1 MTPARIRVKLVS
13 EAAEY
18 ISVTHVVQR
27 DFDLGELI
35 EMMLPVLG
43 KDVQRIRQILGAG
56 TLSNGEYR
64 YRWDPFE
71 AFEEDIE
78 ALLETFPD
86 PEPSRSFDPQNCF
99 LVRFRCG
106 IDTLDLPRENA
117 TKRPLFGRQS
127 FWDGLL
133 ALAGEA
139 VRYAEYSYGDR
150 ADVFAMPLDHER
162 TEQLHG
168 LLPLLKPK
176 SAAEQLHRFRPER
189 VEWLSHRERNRIA

>member
-1 MTPARIRVKLVS
+1 MTPPRIRVKLVS

-27 DFDLGELI
+27 EFELAELI

-43 KDVQRIRQILGAG
+43 KDAPRIRQILGAG

-71 AFEEDIE
+71 ALEEDIE
-78 ALLETFPD
+78 ALLDTFPD
-86 PEPSRSFDPQNCF
+86 ADATCSFDPQSCF
-99 LVRFRCG
+99 LVRFRRG
-106 IDTLDLPRENA
+106 GDTLDLPRENA
-117 TKRPLFGRQS
+117 AKRPLFGGRS

-150 ADVFAMPLDHER
+150 ADVFAVSLDRER
-162 TEQLHG
+162 AEQLLG

-189 VEWLSHRERNRIA
+189 VEWLCRREGNRTA

>member
-1 MTPARIRVKLVS
+1 MTPTRIRVKLVS

-27 DFDLGELI
+27 EFDLVELV

-43 KDVQRIRQILGAG
+43 KDAPRIRQILGAG

-71 AFEEDIE
+71 ALEEDIE
-78 ALLETFPD
+78 ALLDTFPD
-86 PEPSRSFDPQNCF
+86 ADPACSFDPQSCF
-99 LVRFRCG
+99 LARFRRG
-106 IDTLDLPRENA
+106 SDTLDLPRENA
-117 TKRPLFGRQS
+117 AKRPLFGGRS

-150 ADVFAMPLDHER
+150 ADVFAVSLDRER
-162 TEQLHG
+162 AEQLLG

-189 VEWLSHRERNRIA
+189 VEWLCRREGNRTT

>member
-1 MTPARIRVKLVS
+1 MTPPRIRVKLVS

-27 DFDLGELI
+27 EFELVELV

-43 KDVQRIRQILGAG
+43 KDAPRIRQILGAG

-71 AFEEDIE
+71 ALEEDIE
-78 ALLETFPD
+78 ALLDTFPD
-86 PEPSRSFDPQNCF
+86 ADPARSFDPQSCF
-99 LVRFRCG
+99 LVRFRRG
-106 IDTLDLPRENA
+106 SDTLDLPRENA
-117 TKRPLFGRQS
+117 AKRPLFGGRS

-150 ADVFAMPLDHER
+150 ADVFAVSLDRER
-162 TEQLHG
+162 AEQLLG

-189 VEWLSHRERNRIA
+189 VDWLCRREGNRTA

>member
-1 MTPARIRVKLVS
+1 MTPPRIRVKLVS

-27 DFDLGELI
+27 EFDLVELV

-43 KDVQRIRQILGAG
+43 KDAPRIRQILGAG

-71 AFEEDIE
+71 ALEEDIE
-78 ALLETFPD
+78 ALLDTFPD
-86 PEPSRSFDPQNCF
+86 ADPACSFDPQSCF
-99 LVRFRCG
+99 LVRFRRG
-106 IDTLDLPRENA
+106 SDTLDLPRENA
-117 TKRPLFGRQS
+117 AKRPLFGGRS

-139 VRYAEYSYGDR
+139 VCYAEYSYGDR
-150 ADVFAMPLDHER
+150 ADVFAVSLDRER
-162 TEQLHG
+162 AEQLLG

-189 VEWLSHRERNRIA
+189 VEWLCRREGNRTT

>member
-1 MTPARIRVKLVS
+1 MTPPRIRVKLVS

-27 DFDLGELI
+27 EFELAELV

-43 KDVQRIRQILGAG
+43 KDAPRIRQILGAG

-71 AFEEDIE
+71 ALEEDIE
-78 ALLETFPD
+78 ALLDTFPD
-86 PEPSRSFDPQNCF
+86 ADPARSFDPQNCF
-99 LVRFRCG
+99 LVRFRRG
-106 IDTLDLPRENA
+106 SDTLDLPRENA
-117 TKRPLFGRQS
+117 AKRPLFGGRS

-150 ADVFAMPLDHER
+150 ADVFAVSLDRER
-162 TEQLHG
+162 AEQLLG

-189 VEWLSHRERNRIA
+189 VEWLCRREGNRTT

>member
-1 MTPARIRVKLVS
+1 MPSKTIRVKLVS

-27 DFDLGELI
+27 DFNLGELV

-43 KDVQRIRQILGAG
+43 KDVERIRQILGAG

-71 AFEEDIE
+71 ALAEEIE
-78 ALLETFPD
+78 TLLGNFPD
-86 PEPSRSFDPQNCF
+86 PEPARSFDPEHCF
-99 LVRFRCG
+99 LVRFRRG
-106 IDTLDLPRENA
+106 IETLDLPRENA
-117 TKRPLFGRQS
+117 AKRPLFGRQS

-139 VRYAEYSYGDR
+139 VRYSDYSYADR
-150 ADVFAMPLDHER
+150 ADVFVFPLDRER
-162 TEQLHG
+162 GEQLNA

-176 SAAEQLHRFRPER
+176 SAAERLQRFRPER
-189 VEWLSHRERNRIA
+189 IEWLSRR

>member
-1 MTPARIRVKLVS
+1 MTPTRIRVKLVS

-27 DFDLGELI
+27 EFDLVELV

-43 KDVQRIRQILGAG
+43 KDARRIRQILGAG

-71 AFEEDIE
+71 ALEEDIE
-78 ALLETFPD
+78 ALLDTFPD
-86 PEPSRSFDPQNCF
+86 ADPTRSFDPQSCF
-99 LVRFRCG
+99 LVRFRRG
-106 IDTLDLPRENA
+106 SDTLDLPRENA
-117 TKRPLFGRQS
+117 AKRPLFGGRS

-139 VRYAEYSYGDR
+139 VRYAEYSYADR
-150 ADVFAMPLDHER
+150 ADVFAVSLDRER
-162 TEQLHG
+162 AEQLLG

-189 VEWLSHRERNRIA
+189 VEWLCRREGNRTA

>member
-1 MTPARIRVKLVS
+1 MTPPRIRVKLVS

-27 DFDLGELI
+27 EFDLVELV

-43 KDVQRIRQILGAG
+43 KDAPRIRQILGAG

-71 AFEEDIE
+71 ALEEDIE
-78 ALLETFPD
+78 ALLDTFPD
-86 PEPSRSFDPQNCF
+86 ADPACSFDPQSCF
-99 LVRFRCG
+99 LVRFRRG
-106 IDTLDLPRENA
+106 SDTLDLPRENA
-117 TKRPLFGRQS
+117 AKRPLFGGRS

-150 ADVFAMPLDHER
+150 ADVFAVSLDRER
-162 TEQLHG
+162 AEQLLG

-189 VEWLSHRERNRIA
+189 VEWLCRREGNRTT